1 MLRQAS
7 LTLQGA
13 TIKSVIIIKA
23 SSCVIVVKAE
33 DSSPI
38 GIGFKTSNPP
48 LRRLFSR
55 NMYLN
60 FVPKAWRKNE

>member
-23 SSCVIVVKAE
+23 SSCVLVVKAE
-33 DSSPI
+33 DSSPR
-38 GIGFKTSNPP
+38 GIGFKPP
-48 LRRLFSR
+48 TEETIFTQHVFEFWIKS
-55 NMYLN
+55 ME
-60 FVPKAWRKNE
+60 KK